1 MCEPFKSFEKSV
13 FLCRALRGVSYP
25 PRWQGALH
33 TISQLEADVDSF
45 LSTLAERDRDS
56 LATCKTYIANA
67 RLMETDKASD
77 YAGNL
82 LSVIMSSR

>member
-1 MCEPFKSFEKSV
+1 MSHVAAEGGLDDDVAE
-13 FLCRALRGVSYP
+13 FLATVVARR
-25 PRWQGALH
+25 R
-33 TISQLEADVDSF
+33 E
-45 LSTLAERDRDS
+45 S
-56 LATCKTYIANA
+56 LMTCKTYLANA